1 MHAPAFATAAA
12 LAPRRAAS
20 LQTDERRAAGR
31 VARVPRARVARVVS
45 VASAPASTGALV
57 DAVGKT
63 PIVRLN
69 RIPEAE
75 GCVANVYGKLESMNP
90 CSSVKDRIGKSMIL
104 GAEKDGKITPGKTT
118 LVEPTSGNTGISLA
132 YVLVCPLAFCM
143 TTRDECKP

>member
-1 MHAPAFATAAA
+1 MAPPAFATAAA
-12 LAPRRAAS
+12 LAPRRATT
-20 LQTDERRAAGR
+20 LQTDERRAAS
-31 VARVPRARVARVVS
+31 AVPRAARARAARVVA

-57 DAVGKT
+57 DAVGNT

-75 GCVANVYGKLESMNP
+75 GCVGTVYAKLESMNP

-104 GAEKDGKITPGKTT
+104 GAEEDGLITPGKTT

-132 YVLVCPLAFCM
+132 YVVA
-143 TTRDECKP
+143 